1 MRIEEGIKLDFDDV
15 LIRPKRSNAPS
26 RKSVELIRTFKLL
39 HGQIF
44 TCLPIIASN
53 MDVTGCYGIAKE
65 LWQLKA
71 CCTLHK
77 FYSFENLKKI
87 FSSSY
92 TDYLFYTLGLKDEEF
107 WNLNKL
113 ADELGSPLPRI
124 CLDAANGHT
133 KYFVQRVQKIR
144 EYFPDCIL
152 IAGNVAVPEM
162 TQELILAGADIVKVG
177 IGPGSHCET
186 RKVTGVG
193 YPQLSAIIESA
204 DAAHGL
210 GGLVIAD
217 GGCRTSG
224 DIAKAF
230 GAGADFVMLGGMLAG
245 ALECEGDWTP
255 KGLKVYGMSS
265 KVAQEKYYDGVP
277 FYAASEGKCSII
289 GSKGPVK
296 DILAEIAGGL
306 RSACTYVGCS
316 SLKDFSKCCS
326 FVRI

>member
-113 ADELGSPLPRI
+113 ADELGSPFQE
-124 CLDAANGHT
+124 
-133 KYFVQRVQKIR
+133 FVLTLQMGIQN
-144 EYFPDCIL
+144 IL
-152 IAGNVAVPEM
+152 YKESKKFENIF
-162 TQELILAGADIVKVG
+162 QIV
-177 IGPGSHCET
+177 
-186 RKVTGVG
+186 
-193 YPQLSAIIESA
+193 
-204 DAAHGL
+204 
-210 GGLVIAD
+210 
-217 GGCRTSG
+217 
-224 DIAKAF
+224 F
-230 GAGADFVMLGGMLAG
+230 
-245 ALECEGDWTP
+245 
-255 KGLKVYGMSS
+255 
-265 KVAQEKYYDGVP
+265 
-277 FYAASEGKCSII
+277 
-289 GSKGPVK
+289 
-296 DILAEIAGGL
+296 
-306 RSACTYVGCS
+306 
-316 SLKDFSKCCS
+316 
-326 FVRI
+326 